1 MSAQTG
7 VPRMSDDGNAMD
19 RLRHWQIKDFP
30 EAKRLAVIKA
40 AQLAGKTVTDWLE
53 PVIDRALG
61 GDVPLV
67 NRRVYP
73 ANGTSPADTLATVA
87 TAIGALAGTRGIP
100 RETRQA
106 IDATARLVLRDVRQ
120 SLGEGA
126 DRSRGFSQT
135 TALTTGDKGLAI
147 GT

>member
-7 VPRMSDDGNAMD
+7 VRRMSDDGNAMD

-61 GDVPLV
+61 GDVPAV

-73 ANGTSPADTLATVA
+73 ANGTSAADTLATVA
-87 TAIGALAGTRGIP
+87 AAIGAVAGTRGVP
-100 RETRQA
+100 KATRQA
-106 IDATARLVLRDVRQ
+106 IDATALMVLRDVRL
-120 SLGEGA
+120 SLG
-126 DRSRGFSQT
+126 DRSEDQYTKLLGK
-135 TALTTGDKGLAI
+135 AE
-147 GT
+147 